1 MSKQQL
7 NTPELQLIEYLW
19 RLDKAFMKEIVEQ
32 YPEPKPAYTTISTL
46 LSRMVNK
53 GYIGFTKLGRDKQY
67 FPILKKS
74 QYFSGQISSMISNFF
89 NDSTVQFASFFTRNT
104 DLSKEQLLELRNM
117 IDDQLENKEND

>member
-1 MSKQQL
+1 M
-7 NTPELQLIEYLW
+7 IEYLW